1 MRALR
6 EPHFQCISSSA
17 SGPDTCHGPWTG
29 DNRYGDSV
37 ATQIWKHCFSA
48 AARSIYAVLCSGK
61 AYFTLFVHIAVI
73 YLLARMWSKNHETP
87 GGEGSIF
94 QKWSCR
100 SSPWPQRLTTW
111 QVLFNSQKT
120 GQISSFK
127 GDSCFEPLTQ
137 QTIMSHVTCFCYFR
151 YILEVTWEFPRCSP
165 QPAYPKTII

>member
-1 MRALR
+1 MTPAMVL
-6 EPHFQCISSSA
+6 EPVTTDMETMFLH
-17 SGPDTCHGPWTG
+17 
-29 DNRYGDSV
+29 RYGNIV
-37 ATQIWKHCFSA
+37 LALLPAPH
-48 AARSIYAVLCSGK
+48 AVLCSGK
-61 AYFTLFVHIAVI
+61 AYFTLFVHIVVI

-87 GGEGSIF
+87 GGGGSIF